1 MSVSVAAV
9 MRHCR
14 NFFPTG
20 YADGTFRITGNVLA
34 DVDSPWVYI
43 QGSRYHDGVWRV
55 DNGHL
60 TERSVEVM
68 QDEEFSGRIWFLDP
82 PEDFLELCKAIREYD
97 AKNPAGAYASEAFG
111 AYSYSR
117 AAAGKDAGWAAVF
130 AAQLAPY
137 RRMFSEV

>member
-34 DVDSPWVYI
+34 DVDSPWVFI

-55 DNGHL
+55 LDGYL
-60 TERSVEVM
+60 TERSVEGM
-68 QDEEFSGRIWFLDP
+68 CDEEFTGRVWLLAP
-82 PEDFLELCKAIREYD
+82 PDDFLAICKAIREYD
-97 AKNPAGAYASEAFG
+97 EKNPVGAYASETFG

-117 AAAGKDAGWAAVF
+117 GAAGKDAGWAAVF

-137 RRMFSEV
+137 RRMLSEV